1 MILLIFI
8 IIILCLIAAINTA
21 YTLMVLIMGVN
32 YLKCD
37 ISKVRRLYYRYYNAG
52 NIIGKIISSI
62 VMILIFILFLPS
74 IILYLICKII
84 QKIFIWIY
92 KIIVKCCFPKL

>member
-8 IIILCLIAAINTA
+8 IIILCLIAAINIA
-21 YTLMVLIMGVN
+21 YTLMELMGTN
-32 YLKCD
+32 YLKYD
-37 ISKVRRLYYRYYNAG
+37 ISKVRRLYYRYYKAG